1 MTIVNNL
8 TKNNI
13 IIFILSFML
22 IMYTYNDYI
31 KPMILNLINGKSIN
45 SSITEAFTSQYSS
58 LTPGMSNTVDFD
70 TNYYLRDENQ
80 PIIINNKI
88 SLPVINYCYFTSGSY
103 EYLVG
108 QYFRNYI
115 YPISQK
121 QIVTNIDAI
130 YKFINNEIDIAFIS
144 EEVLSRYIKKD
155 CKYLTRL
162 LAQTFNIANDNLN
175 DEITLNNLY
184 PPINFSAIG
193 VGFDIDFYLIVNNFS
208 PIVNFIDIKDIK
220 DNNQNSSTKEKKV
233 GILADSYYFYVKLCA
248 AYGMDITSSEYI
260 NTHII
265 ESDLETLLSIFSQ
278 NKYDAI
284 FVAIHP
290 KHKQLLNMS
299 KNMLIRYIHIQKKDT
314 IDSRNNL
321 SNIINLIDTNQQ
333 GTNSETNIPQPPTL
347 NQQAIYSQTLMDD
360 LKTVNVKENFN
371 SLIKKYFQHIS
382 PRAVDLNKFYKSG
395 NRYSY
400 LDTYS
405 SRMIL
410 VIRNNIPKEKVEYI
424 TRNYVNNLEKM
435 RNTIDKEEF
444 NRNINNFSSLEFTY
458 DELISFDNEI
468 PLADGAKT
476 IYKEEG
482 LIYYEEDIR
491 CSF

>member
-108 QYFRNYI
+108 QYFRHHI

-162 LAQTFNIANDNLN
+162 LAQTFNIANDNLDN
-175 DEITLNNLY
+175 ETTLNNLY